1 MTNTEYF
8 RPSDAQAVV
17 GVSKSTIYNL
27 KKKRGLPIEKI
38 GGMSFV
44 SVAAF
49 RKLMNPLGDQLGD

>member
-1 MTNTEYF
+1 MTKTEYF

-27 KKKRGLPIEKI
+27 KKTRGLPIEKI

-49 RKLMNPLGDQLGD
+49 RKLMNPLGDRLGD